1 MVTIIALI
9 IAAVTFFILLPILG
23 SGCNRRVNHTAY
35 NYCHCVYTFKI
46 FVRNICVLDVEK
58 CDDF

>member
-23 SGCNRRVNHTAY
+23 RGAIEGLIIQLIITVIVFILSKYLLGTYV
-35 NYCHCVYTFKI
+35 F
-46 FVRNICVLDVEK
+46 
-58 CDDF
+58 